1 MTEMDGY
8 TYEKGVRQQ
17 EILQRIKAGVSKK
30 ELVMICV
37 GFFLA
42 MAMPL
47 PGLAPFGIAYLAQEK
62 KFRLKS
68 VFLLAVISLGAFAAC
83 GRLGGGKYM
92 SAGLIYLSGLFVLK
106 KGVMINDTTA
116 GIIAAASV
124 LASGI
129 AALIIEGISVL
140 GVLLLLCECA
150 VVVSGA
156 LMMEKSMN
164 VFREKS
170 FSPENLDGDTKLSLC
185 AVVLVALLGFKELY
199 LGSSLS
205 VMMVAATVLLLIIS
219 TGCGAGYSTGAGVVL
234 GIVCG
239 IGSDFFMPILGAFSF
254 CGFLAG
260 VFSRFGKCGVIA
272 GVVLANGIMAVYT
285 SSAMEAVLSVY
296 EVAAAAVL
304 FALVPKSRTDMV
316 GAIFSLDAGNRESI
330 IRIKS
335 GLKARL
341 NSVAG
346 AFENMAKTM
355 DRLSVREGN
364 NDEDVAVL
372 FDTTADKVC
381 ARCRKSA
388 VCWGRDFNDTYCE
401 MFKFLEILK
410 AKGVAKPEDI
420 PERFD
425 ASCINTAGFL
435 EELNHQFDI
444 YRVRQVWHSKIS
456 ESRKL
461 VGKQLGSMSE
471 IIEKITEDIDAE
483 TGKSAVSAYQ
493 IRSRL
498 ELLGI
503 KVKDINIMQDKY
515 RRCRIELT
523 VKADDAKGKERRSIE
538 KVIKSISGCGK
549 MVREEVL
556 ENKRLIRFVFSEEER
571 FAVEAEHSSKA
582 ADKEN
587 GDNFRF
593 LHLKGGKFVIA
604 ISDGMGTGGR
614 AARESEAVLELLDSF
629 LEAGFDSRV
638 AVRLINSIMIMKS
651 EDEAFVTLDLCIIDL
666 YTGETRFIKT
676 GAEPSFIQS
685 RSGRV
690 RTVKATSLPVGLI
703 ADAEADISTT
713 KIQDGDRIVMMTDG
727 ISMSKNGES
736 WVDEFIREDSRNEE
750 KLTEGIL
757 NRAIEKNNGTVKDDM
772 TVISVKL
779 KAVS

>member
-727 ISMSKNGES
+727 VSMSKNGES